1 MVESQLREKNIY
13 YKCFVFGPNILM
25 YCIWTKCI
33 PYMFWNKNVIYK
45 MYVFYKILYTVC
57 ISFVLCVFIIKKI
70 NWIFDALNKKHKFWS
85 IVFCQIKI
93 LTHVNQRYFTSSTPA
108 QTVKNPPG
116 VLLYIFIIFQTS
128 YMINKNWA
136 WQGLEAL
143 THTHAG
149 TNMFFLVVP
158 VLWIRIRIKKGLPDP
173 H

>member
-1 MVESQLREKNIY
+1 MVENQLREKIFIINVSY
-13 YKCFVFGPNILM
+13 LDQKILM

-116 VLLYIFIIFQTS
+116 VLLYIIIIFQT
-128 YMINKNWA
+128 I
-136 WQGLEAL
+136 
-143 THTHAG
+143 
-149 TNMFFLVVP
+149 FLLYFRLVTW
-158 VLWIRIRIKKGLPDP
+158 LIKIELGRG
-173 H
+173 